1 MSPAVPPRH
10 RVGTLPRLTVAVVLA
25 VLCAALATSGR
36 AQENFRVTFTRE
48 QPASGPNI
56 VTGTVY
62 NDARLDAHDVYVTA
76 QALNGA
82 GKVVASG
89 IAYVAGGIPAGRSAN
104 FTAKVPAMPGVERFH
119 VTVSSARMGF
129 GAQSP

>member
-1 MSPAVPPRH
+1 MSARAH
-10 RVGTLPRLTVAVVLA
+10 RRRSSVRGARLTFAVVLA
-25 VLCAALATSGR
+25 LLCAGAIGSAS
-36 AQENFRVTFTRE
+36 AQENFRVTYARE
-48 QPASGPNI
+48 QPASGPNVI
-56 VTGTVY
+56 SGTVF

-89 IAYVAGGIPAGRSAN
+89 IAYVAGSIPAGRSAN
-104 FTAKVPAMPGVERFH
+104 FRAKVPNVPGVERFQ
-119 VTVSSARMGF
+119 VTVSSARMGY

>member
-1 MSPAVPPRH
+1 M
-10 RVGTLPRLTVAVVLA
+10 
-25 VLCAALATSGR
+25 
-36 AQENFRVTFTRE
+36 TFARE

-56 VTGTVY
+56 ISGTVY

-89 IAYVAGGIPAGRSAN
+89 IAYVAGSIPAGRSAT
-104 FTAKVPAMPGVERFH
+104 FTAKVPAMPGVERFR
-119 VTVSSARMGF
+119 VTVTSARMGY

>member
-1 MSPAVPPRH
+1 MSSAARPRH
-10 RVGTLPRLTVAVVLA
+10 RVASSPRLTFAVVLA
-25 VLCAALATSGR
+25 LVCAAVATSGR
-36 AQENFRVTFTRE
+36 AQENFRVTFARE

-56 VTGTVY
+56 ISGTVY

-89 IAYVAGGIPAGRSAN
+89 IAYVAGSIPAGRSAT
-104 FTAKVPAMPGVERFH
+104 FTAKVPAMPGVERFR
-119 VTVSSARMGF
+119 VTVTSARMGY